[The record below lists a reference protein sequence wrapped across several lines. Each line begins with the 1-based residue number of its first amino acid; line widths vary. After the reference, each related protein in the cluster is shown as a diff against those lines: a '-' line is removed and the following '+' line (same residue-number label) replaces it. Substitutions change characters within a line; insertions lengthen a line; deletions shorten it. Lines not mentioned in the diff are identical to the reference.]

1 MGLYYFDSSALVKRY
16 AQEAGSAWIAN
27 LTDSPS
33 ANSIFIALVTG
44 AEMVAAITR
53 KVRVGAIPPQDA
65 QAALTAFKTHFKT
78 EYLVVLVN
86 AAVVDLA
93 MNLAERHGLRGYDAI
108 QLASALTV
116 QTELKVSDTSLTAF
130 ISADTNLNKA
140 AQTEGLTVE
149 NPHDYL

>member
-1 MGLYYFDSSALVKRY
+1 MGMYYFDSSALVKRY

-27 LTDSPS
+27 LTDPPS
-33 ANSIFIALVTG
+33 TNRIFIALVTG
-44 AEMVAAITR
+44 AEMVAAVTR
-53 KVRVGAIPPQDA
+53 KVRIGAIAPQDA
-65 QAALTAFKTHFKT
+65 QVAITAFKNHFKT

-93 MNLAERHGLRGYDAI
+93 MDLAERHGLRGYDAI

-116 QTELKVSDTSLTAF
+116 QAELRASDTSLTAF

-149 NPHDYL
+149 NPQDHL